1 MSGMRPHLLSL
12 FSLCAS
18 VALAAPDYPV
28 QPVPFTAVRFTGGLL
43 QDRQATNT
51 AVTLPFALE
60 QCETSGR
67 LKNFELAAEV
77 MRRRAAG
84 ETNFQIKPPTQ
95 YPFDDTDV
103 FKAIEGAAFSLSVRP
118 DPALAARLETMIRRV
133 AAAQE
138 PDGYLYTFRTMHPD
152 SPGHGWIGRERWEK
166 DPQLSHELYNL
177 GHLFEAG
184 TAHYQATG
192 SRSLLAVCLKAAE
205 LLHRDFS
212 DGEPRIAPGHQVIEM
227 GLVRLHRQTG
237 DPRWLGLARFF
248 LENRGRGGEYSQ
260 DHRPVLE
267 QDTAVGHAVRANY
280 MYAGMADV
288 AALTGDTRYFD
299 AIHRIWRNV
308 VGTKLHLTGGCG
320 ARASGEA
327 YGDDYELPHRCYNET
342 CAAVAFLFWN
352 HRMFLLTGEG
362 RFMDVF
368 ERTLYNGAL
377 SGVSLSGDRFFYPNP
392 LEYDGQ
398 AKNNHGHAGRAPWF
412 GCACCPPNLMRTL
425 AALGDY
431 LCAVRD
437 DTLYVNL
444 YAASVAT
451 ATLADARVELE
462 QTTDYPWN
470 GTIRLR
476 VNPERP
482 LRFTLALRIPGWVE
496 GRPLPS
502 DLYRYDDATPAPWTV
517 EVNGERQSFNRP
529 ATEGTSRGADAG
541 QDRLEIRDG
550 FARITRDWRAG
561 DMVTLELPM
570 PVRRVAGHPKIAA
583 TQNQVALE
591 RGPIVY
597 AFEGVDNDGAV
608 FDLVLPETARIT
620 PEHRPDLLGGVTVLR
635 IADAARARREDTG
648 ELVTRPAQL
657 LAIPYATWANRG
669 LTPMAVWLARD
680 AATARPAPA
689 PTLASQAKVT
699 VSFARAGMSLAPIND
714 QLLPENFTDGFA
726 PNFDFWPR
734 KGTTEWITYE
744 FARPATVRAVRV
756 SWFDDTG
763 TGECRLPAAWRV
775 LHRNAEG
782 RWEPVKNTGDYPT
795 QKRAP
800 VRVSFD
806 PLTTTAL
813 RLEIQLPPNFSAGV
827 YEWEVE

>member
-1 MSGMRPHLLSL
+1 MGGMRSHLLSW
-12 FSLCAS
+12 FSLGAA

-28 QPVPFTAVRFTGGLL
+28 QPVPFTAVRFTDGLL
-43 QDRQATNT
+43 HDRQATNT

-67 LKNFELAAEV
+67 LRNFDLAAEV
-77 MRRRAAG
+77 MRRRVAG
-84 ETNFQIKPPTQ
+84 ETNFQIRPPTQ

-118 DPALAARLETMIRRV
+118 DPALAARLEAMIRRV

-152 SPGHGWIGRERWEK
+152 SPGHGWIGRQRWEK

-192 SRSLLAVCLKAAE
+192 SRSLLEVCLKAAE

-237 DPRWLGLARFF
+237 DPRWLGLACFF

-267 QDTAVGHAVRANY
+267 QDRAVGHAVRANY
-280 MYAGMADV
+280 LYAGMADV
-288 AALTGDTRYFD
+288 AALTGDARYSD

-412 GCACCPPNLMRTL
+412 GCACCPPNIMRTL
-425 AALGDY
+425 AALGGSV
-431 LCAVRD
+431 CAVRN
-437 DTLYVNL
+437 DTLFVNL
-444 YAASVAT
+444 YAASAAT
-451 ATLADARVELE
+451 ATLAGTRVELK
-462 QTTDYPWN
+462 QVTDYPWN
-470 GTIRLR
+470 GTIRIH
-476 VNPERP
+476 VIPEKP
-482 LRFTLALRIPGWVE
+482 VRFTLALRIPGWVE

-517 EVNGERQSFNRP
+517 EVNGERQSFARP
-529 ATEGTSRGADAG
+529 AAEGTSPGADAAR
-541 QDRLEIRDG
+541 DRPEIRDG
-550 FARITRDWRAG
+550 FAHLSRDWRAG
-561 DMVTLELPM
+561 DTLTLELPM
-570 PVRRVAGHPKIAA
+570 PVRRVAGHPRIAA
-583 TQNQVALE
+583 TRNQVALE

-620 PEHRPDLLGGVTVLR
+620 PEHRPTLLGGVTVLR
-635 IADAARARREDTG
+635 IDNAARARRDDTG
-648 ELVTRPAQL
+648 ALATRPAQL

-680 AATARPAPA
+680 AATARPAPQ

-699 VSFARAGMSLAPIND
+699 VSYARAGMSLAPIND

-744 FARPATVRAVRV
+744 FARPATVQAVRV

-775 LHRNAEG
+775 LHRTSEG
-782 RWEPVKNTGDYPT
+782 RWEPVNHTGDYPT
-795 QKRAP
+795 QKRNP
-800 VRVSFD
+800 VRVRF
-806 PLTTTAL
+806 PPVTTTAL